1 MKRFFIIILF
11 FISVITVN
19 AQRKSGI
26 SAFNFIPDFYI
37 GGNFGPNAFFADGFS
52 EYGFK
57 GCYGLSESVFMGY
70 NLSEII
76 GVRALASF
84 SNLTWPGVHSQNI
97 IEKKFS
103 TMAMSVEAIYNFS
116 NTFDI
121 YNLNRPLDFS
131 IFAGIGF
138 ISREKSTFNNE
149 YLGYVL
155 KGGLQL
161 DYRINF
167 KLDLSAQ
174 ANVNV
179 LDEDFNEKIVGIP
192 FDLVPE
198 FKVGLT
204 YHMRTNRRFR

>member
-1 MKRFFIIILF
+1 
-11 FISVITVN
+11 
-19 AQRKSGI
+19 
-26 SAFNFIPDFYI
+26 
-37 GGNFGPNAFFADGFS
+37 
-52 EYGFK
+52 
-57 GCYGLSESVFMGY
+57 
-70 NLSEII
+70 
-76 GVRALASF
+76 
-84 SNLTWPGVHSQNI
+84 
-97 IEKKFS
+97 
-103 TMAMSVEAIYNFS
+103 MAMSVEAIYNFS

-131 IFAGIGF
+131 IFAGVGF

-161 DYRINF
+161 DYRINL

-179 LDEDFNEKIVGIP
+179 LDEDFNEKVVGIP
-192 FDLVPE
+192 FDVVPE

>member
-1 MKRFFIIILF
+1 MKKILLILLIII
-11 FISVITVN
+11 SVLSVN
-19 AQRKSGI
+19 AQRRSGI
-26 SAFNFIPDFYI
+26 SAYNFIPDFYI
-37 GGNFGPNAFFADGFS
+37 GGNIGPNAFLADGYS

-70 NLSEII
+70 NLSEIL

-84 SNLTWPGVHSQNI
+84 SNLTWPGVNSQNI
-97 IEKKFS
+97 FEKKFS
-103 TMAMSVEAIYNFS
+103 TMAMSVEAVYNFS

-131 IFAGIGF
+131 IFAGVGF
-138 ISREKSTFNNE
+138 ISREKLTFNNE
-149 YLGYVL
+149 YLGYVV

-161 DYRINF
+161 DYRLNF

-174 ANVNV
+174 ADFNI
-179 LDEDFNEKIVGIP
+179 LDENFNEKSVGIP